1 MTPQTISDI
10 NRLETMSVSE
20 LRSYHHTVFGE
31 PTQSRHRTWL
41 IRRIAWKLQ
50 EREEGGLSERALAR
64 AAELAK
70 GLHLRE
76 RRPGLGGASVSTA
89 QTKVVPLPAYRVESL
104 VPGTSLRREYQGRT
118 ILATVLDNGFTCD
131 GVVYRSLSALASAVT
146 GTRWNGHAFF
156 GLRKSQGAA

>member
-1 MTPQTISDI
+1 MNPQIIHDI
-10 NRLETMSVSE
+10 ERLETMTVSE
-20 LRSYHHTVFGE
+20 LRAYHQTAFGE
-31 PTQSRHRTWL
+31 PTLSRHRTWL

-70 GLHLRE
+70 GLNLRE
-76 RRPGLGGASVSTA
+76 RRPSALASTAAA

-104 VPGTSLRREYQGRT
+104 VPGTTLRREYQGRT
-118 ILATVLDNGFTCD
+118 ILATVLDHGFACD
-131 GVVYRSLSALASAVT
+131 GVVYRSLSALASTVT

-156 GLRKSQGAA
+156 GLRKTQGAA